1 MLEPIIL
8 KLLQLCTSL
17 RKNRLARD
25 ALGLYKIAAQPISI
39 PSIELVLKT
48 FIQGAEDKL
57 KAAQDEAKEV
67 LGEQQ
72 EEQQGKKADEDEDDL
87 ELPLQPD
94 TLLFE
99 SLLEESAGA
108 ETGAAGAAADGSK
121 DKDRVERKIVTPWLR
136 FAWEA
141 YKTCLDVCKSNAR
154 LEVVYQVS
162 PVVASLSSR
171 VRVSLLT
178 LLYTPGHSRSKSPSR
193 PLGSAVPTRVNPS
206 SVV

>member
-1 MLEPIIL
+1 LPVLEPIIL

-25 ALGLYKIAAQPISI
+25 ALGLYKIAAQQVSI

-48 FIQGAEDKL
+48 FIQGAEEKL

-67 LGEQQ
+67 LGEQEAGQGEKQQ
-72 EEQQGKKADEDEDDL
+72 EREDEDDL

-99 SLLEESAGA
+99 SLLEEPNA
-108 ETGAAGAAADGSK
+108 AAGDAAGVEGSK

-141 YKTCLDVCKSNAR
+141 YKTCLEVCKSNAR

-162 PVVASLSSR
+162 PGCVQNQMAS
-171 VRVSLLT
+171 VR
-178 LLYTPGHSRSKSPSR
+178 
-193 PLGSAVPTRVNPS
+193 
-206 SVV
+206 